1 MLEIIKKRRSIRE
14 YLPKEV
20 EKEKL
25 DEILKAAMF
34 APTAYHCRSWEFV
47 VVKDKETIEKL
58 SKATKWSDFAKEA
71 SVVVILCADETLDP
85 RWVED
90 LSIAAGYIYLEAA
103 NQGLG
108 TCWIAVKD
116 PKGSRDEENYV
127 KEIIGA
133 PEKIRILCLMPLSYP
148 AEKKEEHKESEF
160 EVKKIHQEK
169 W

>member
-1 MLEIIKKRRSIRE
+1 MLKVIKKRRSIRE

-34 APTAYHCRSWEFV
+34 APTAHNRRSWEFV
-47 VVKDKETIEKL
+47 VVRDKETIEKL

-71 SVVVILCADETLDP
+71 PVVVILCADETLDP

-90 LSIAAGYIYLEAA
+90 LSIAAGYIYLEAV

-108 TCWIAVKD
+108 TCWIAVRD
-116 PKGSRDEENYV
+116 PQGSIDEENYV
-127 KEIIGA
+127 REIIGA
-133 PEKIRILCLMPLSYP
+133 PEKIRILCLMPLGYS
-148 AEKKEEHKESEF
+148 AEKKDEHEDSEFDLNKVHKE
-160 EVKKIHQEK
+160 K